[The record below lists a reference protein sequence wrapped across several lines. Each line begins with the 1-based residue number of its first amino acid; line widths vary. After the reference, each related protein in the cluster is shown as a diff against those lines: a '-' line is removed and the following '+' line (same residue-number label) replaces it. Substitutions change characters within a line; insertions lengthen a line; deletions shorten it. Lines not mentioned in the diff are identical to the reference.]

1 MEDNRNILA
10 EEAEDERLHNQLT
23 AYFLTALRR
32 RKGKYLMKYYEHQ
45 RMVTSL
51 DKLLDRQ
58 EEMPGGPLDK
68 NLAVYEDEVERIL
81 RDGALEEVICSDQLL
96 IAVLKLSDRERKIL
110 NLHLVHKM
118 KHAEIAAIL
127 GLRTNTVE
135 QCYARTIK
143 KLRRYMEEEGED
155 ERL

>member
-51 DKLLDRQ
+51 DELLDRQ

-81 RDGALEEVICSDQLL
+81 RDGALEEVI
-96 IAVLKLSDRERKIL
+96 LKLSDRERKIL

>member
-1 MEDNRNILA
+1 MEDNRNILV
-10 EEAEDERLHNQLT
+10 EEADDERLHNQFT

-32 RKGKYLMKYYEHQ
+32 RKIKYLMKYYEHR

-51 DKLLDRQ
+51 DELMDRQ

-68 NLAVYEDEVERIL
+68 NLVVYEDEVERIL
-81 RDGALEEVICSDQLL
+81 RNGALEEVICNDQLL
-96 IAVLKLSDRERKIL
+96 VAVLKLSDRERKVL
-110 NLHLVHKM
+110 NQHLVHKM

-135 QCYARTIK
+135 QCYSRTIK
-143 KLRRYMEEEGED
+143 KLRKYMEEEGED
-155 ERL
+155 ERV

>member
-1 MEDNRNILA
+1 MEDNKKIQT
-10 EEAEDERLHNQLT
+10 EDAEDERLHNQFT

-32 RKGKYLMKYYEHQ
+32 RKAKYLMKYYEHQ

-51 DKLLDRQ
+51 DELLDRQ
-58 EEMPGGPLDK
+58 EEMPGGSLDK
-68 NLAVYEDEVERIL
+68 SLAVCEDEVEHIL
-81 RDGALEEVICSDQLL
+81 RDWALEEVICNDQLL
-96 IAVLKLSDRERKIL
+96 VAILKLSDRERKIL

-127 GLRTNTVE
+127 GLRQNTVE
-135 QCYARTIK
+135 QCYSRTIK

-155 ERL
+155 ERV

>member
-1 MEDNRNILA
+1 MEDNRNILT
-10 EEAEDERLHNQLT
+10 EEIEDERLHNQFT

-32 RKGKYLMKYYEHQ
+32 RKAKYLMKYYEHQ

-51 DKLLDRQ
+51 DELLDRQ
-58 EEMPGGPLDK
+58 ERLPGGLLDEG
-68 NLAVYEDEVERIL
+68 LTFYQDEVVLIFQES
-81 RDGALEEVICSDQLL
+81 ALEEVICNDQLL
-96 IAVLKLSDRERKIL
+96 VAILKLSDRERKVL

-143 KLRRYMEEEGED
+143 KPRRYMEEEGEG

>member
-10 EEAEDERLHNQLT
+10 EEAEDERLHNQFT

-32 RKGKYLMKYYEHQ
+32 RKGKYLMKYYEHR

-51 DKLLDRQ
+51 DELLDRQ
-58 EEMPGGPLDK
+58 GPSDK

>member
-10 EEAEDERLHNQLT
+10 EEAEDERLHNQFT

>member
-1 MEDNRNILA
+1 MD
-10 EEAEDERLHNQLT
+10 
-23 AYFLTALRR
+23 
-32 RKGKYLMKYYEHQ
+32 K
-45 RMVTSL
+45 SL
-51 DKLLDRQ
+51 S
-58 EEMPGGPLDK
+58 
-68 NLAVYEDEVERIL
+68 VYEDEVERIF
-81 RDGALEEVICSDQLL
+81 RNGALEEVICNDQLL
-96 IAVLKLSDRERKIL
+96 VAVLKLSDRERKIL

-135 QCYARTIK
+135 QCYSRTIK

>member
-1 MEDNRNILA
+1 M
-10 EEAEDERLHNQLT
+10 DEGLT
-23 AYFLTALRR
+23 FY
-32 RKGKYLMKYYEHQ
+32 Q
-45 RMVTSL
+45 
-51 DKLLDRQ
+51 
-58 EEMPGGPLDK
+58 
-68 NLAVYEDEVERIL
+68 DEVALIFQES
-81 RDGALEEVICSDQLL
+81 ALEEVICNDQLL
-96 IAVLKLSDRERKIL
+96 VAILKLSDRERKVL

-155 ERL
+155 EGL

>member
-1 MEDNRNILA
+1 
-10 EEAEDERLHNQLT
+10 
-23 AYFLTALRR
+23 
-32 RKGKYLMKYYEHQ
+32 
-45 RMVTSL
+45 MVTSL
-51 DKLLDRQ
+51 DELLDRQ

-81 RDGALEEVICSDQLL
+81 RDGALEEVICNDQLL

-127 GLRTNTVE
+127 GLRQNTVE
-135 QCYARTIK
+135 QCYARTLK

-155 ERL
+155 ERV

>member
-10 EEAEDERLHNQLT
+10 EEAEDERLHNQFT

-51 DKLLDRQ
+51 DELLDRQ
-58 EEMPGGPLDK
+58 E
-68 NLAVYEDEVERIL
+68 EVERIL

>member
-1 MEDNRNILA
+1 MEDNRNIQT
-10 EEAEDERLHNQLT
+10 EEAEDERLHNQFT

-32 RKGKYLMKYYEHQ
+32 RKIKYLMKYYEHQ

-51 DKLLDRQ
+51 DELLDRQ
-58 EEMPGGPLDK
+58 EMPGVPLEK
-68 NLAVYEDEVERIL
+68 SLAVYEDEVERIL
-81 RDGALEEVICSDQLL
+81 RDGALEEVICNDQLL
-96 IAVLKLSDRERKIL
+96 VAVLKLSDRERKIL

-127 GLRTNTVE
+127 ELRTNTVE

>member
-1 MEDNRNILA
+1 MEDNKKIQT
-10 EEAEDERLHNQLT
+10 EDAEDERLHNQFT

-32 RKGKYLMKYYEHQ
+32 RKAKYLMKYYEHQ

-51 DKLLDRQ
+51 DELLDRQ
-58 EEMPGGPLDK
+58 EEMPGGSLDK
-68 NLAVYEDEVERIL
+68 SLAVYEDEVEHIL
-81 RDGALEEVICSDQLL
+81 RNWALEEVICNDQLL
-96 IAVLKLSDRERKIL
+96 VAVLKLSDRERKIL

-127 GLRTNTVE
+127 GLRQNTVE
-135 QCYARTIK
+135 QCYSRTIK

>member
-1 MEDNRNILA
+1 MEDNRNIQA
-10 EEAEDERLHNQLT
+10 GEAEDERIHNQFT

-32 RKGKYLMKYYEHQ
+32 RKAKYLAKYYEHQ

-51 DKLLDRQ
+51 DELLDRQ
-58 EEMPGGPLDK
+58 EELPGEPLDEK
-68 NLAVYEDEVERIL
+68 LTFYQDEVDFIL
-81 RDGALEEVICSDQLL
+81 REGALEEVICSDQLL
-96 IAVLKLSDRERKIL
+96 VAILKLSDRERKIL

-127 GLRTNTVE
+127 GLRQNTIE
-135 QCYARTIK
+135 QCYSRTIK
-143 KLRRYMEEEGED
+143 KLRRYMEGEED